1 LDFCPKCGKMLNH
14 TRQGGA
20 VLLVCKRCGYSKPL
34 EEEQTIVTSSKSSR
48 RAAKDVLVIDHSDDS
63 PLPTTHDV
71 ECPQCGNNEAKW
83 WTVQTR
89 SADEPM
95 TQFFRCTR
103 CGHTWREYA

>member
-1 LDFCPKCGKMLNH
+1 
-14 TRQGGA
+14 
-20 VLLVCKRCGYSKPL
+20 L
-34 EEEQTIVTSSKSSR
+34 EGEQTVVSVGRTSKKLAR
-48 RAAKDVLVIDHSDDS
+48 EVVIPGDTSNS

-95 TQFFRCTR
+95 TQFFRCTK